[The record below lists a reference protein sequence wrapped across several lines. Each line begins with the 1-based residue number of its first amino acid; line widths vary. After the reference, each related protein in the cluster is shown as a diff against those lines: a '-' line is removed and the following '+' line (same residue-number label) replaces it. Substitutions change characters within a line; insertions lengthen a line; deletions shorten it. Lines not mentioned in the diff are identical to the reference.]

1 MVRTFIKYSDL
12 TAVLSLIQVIS
23 TPGKA
28 IHVVKSSIVIRL
40 EIILVCRLKMALSLI
55 DLDYE
60 DSF

>member
-12 TAVLSLIQVIS
+12 LAVLSLIHVIR

-28 IHVVKSSIVIRL
+28 IHVVRSSKVIRL
-40 EIILVCRLKMALSLI
+40 EMIFVCRLKMALSLM

>member
-12 TAVLSLIQVIS
+12 TAVLSLIQVIR
-23 TPGKA
+23 TPGKT